1 MQTVYLSK
9 RNSKT
14 LWKFKF
20 QRYISSTNQPN
31 LIIVYLR
38 VAIRHKKWQ
47 FIVPHKKKNVWKVLW
62 FFWNRC
68 VLKTLDVNKQ
78 VRRSPINAHCSK
90 PSPYEH
96 RALYSKKEPS
106 PKASTESELTR
117 LFQCGCFVF
126 CRRWISFHLKLVVI
140 SMEVVENL
148 PNLSWNWKTSKLY
161 KV

>member
-1 MQTVYLSK
+1 MFQKSK
-9 RNSKT
+9 ND
-14 LWKFKF
+14 
-20 QRYISSTNQPN
+20 SS
-31 LIIVYLR
+31 
-38 VAIRHKKWQ
+38 
-47 FIVPHKKKNVWKVLW
+47 FIVPIFAYKKKNVWKVLW